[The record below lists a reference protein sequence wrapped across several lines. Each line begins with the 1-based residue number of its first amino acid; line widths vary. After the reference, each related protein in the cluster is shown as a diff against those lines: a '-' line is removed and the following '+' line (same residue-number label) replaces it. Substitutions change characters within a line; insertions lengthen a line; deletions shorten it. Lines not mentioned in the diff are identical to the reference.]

1 MSFLLS
7 YFFILFTSVQA
18 NTQILQ
24 EGGYKIL
31 SEQNKTVG
39 FLVQRYE
46 FDNETKKFKHIYYL
60 QRTTPNGDI
69 KESLVAEAAENLRP
83 IQYTFTTYSD
93 SHSKT
98 VEAQFTEQVMTVTIT
113 EGERKTSFQKR
124 IPEGTFLSSFL
135 IYLIVQN
142 KLAVNSNYQY
152 VAILEREASLS
163 NGRATVP
170 EETTLNESKAFKV
183 VNTFEETNDV
193 QYITSSGILLKR
205 EGADLTYER
214 AQNIMDIMTPMN
226 PPLHQLNM
234 LFSGKLPEGA
244 NILDSPVKKNPFL
257 SEQEILRRNKLPHGV
272 SPPPGKELDPPSK
285 LKK

>member
-1 MSFLLS
+1 MSLFLSSFFFLL
-7 YFFILFTSVQA
+7 TAAQA

-31 SEQNKTVG
+31 SEQNKTIG

-46 FDNETKKFKHIYYL
+46 FDNEAEKFKHIYYS
-60 QRTTPNGDI
+60 QRTTANGDI
-69 KESLVAEAAENLRP
+69 KESLVAEAAQNLRP
-83 IQYTFTTYSD
+83 IRYTFTTYSD
-93 SHSKT
+93 SHAKT
-98 VEAQFTEQVMTVTIT
+98 VEAQFTEQVMTATIT
-113 EGERKTSFQKR
+113 EGEKKTSLQKR
-124 IPEGTFLSSFL
+124 ISEGTFLSSFL

-152 VAILEREASLS
+152 VAILEREASLLT
-163 NGRATVP
+163 GKATVP
-170 EETTLNESKAFKV
+170 EETTLNGLKAFKV
-183 VNTFEETNDV
+183 INTVEESNDV

-205 EGADLTYER
+205 EGANLTLER
-214 AQNIMDIMTPMN
+214 AQNIIDIMTPMN

-257 SEQEILRRNKLPHGV
+257 SEQEILRRNKLPYGV
-272 SPPPGKELDPPSK
+272 SPPPGKELDPPQK
-285 LKK
+285 

>member
-1 MSFLLS
+1 MSLFLSSFFFLL
-7 YFFILFTSVQA
+7 TAAQA
-18 NTQILQ
+18 NVQILQ

-31 SEQNKTVG
+31 SEQNKTIG

-46 FDNETKKFKHIYYL
+46 FDNETEKFKHIYYL
-60 QRTTPNGDI
+60 QRATANGDI
-69 KESLVAEAAENLRP
+69 KESLVAEAAQNLSP
-83 IQYTFTTYSD
+83 IRYTFTSYSD

-113 EGERKTSFQKR
+113 ENEKKTSLQQR
-124 IPEGTFLSSFL
+124 ISEGTFLSSFL
-135 IYLIVQN
+135 IYLILQN

-152 VAILEREASLS
+152 IAVLEREASLLT
-163 NGRATVP
+163 GKATVP
-170 EETTLNESKAFKV
+170 EETTLNGFKAFKV
-183 VNTFEETNDV
+183 INTVEETNDV

-205 EGADLTYER
+205 EGANFTLER
-214 AQNIMDIMTPMN
+214 AQNIIDIMTPMN

-272 SPPPGKELDPPSK
+272 SPPPGKELDPPEK
-285 LKK
+285 